1 MNKDKK
7 MQEPEDNMRY
17 AERKAVRVMNNG
29 LNDQDDNNLIKS

>member
-1 MNKDKK
+1 

-29 LNDQDDNNLIKS
+29 LKNQDDSN